1 MRPRSPH
8 YVSFMKGLVAVTGAT
23 GFIGR
28 RVVRRLVEDGWRVRA
43 LARRNDAG
51 LVDAGAEVVRG
62 ALEDDA
68 SLHALAESANAVVH
82 CAGAIRA
89 SSHESFVK
97 INRDGTARV
106 AQAIVGQSRPPRLL
120 LMSSLAARA
129 PQLSSYAASKRMAE
143 DAARRMLDGQ
153 AEFYIVRPPAGYG
166 PGDRATLPIFRQ
178 IQRGLLLIP
187 TGEARFSLLYVED
200 LAEIVLRLLGAPSW
214 HGQVIEPDDGRGGY
228 CWTDLARIAGD
239 HLHRRVR
246 TLPVPW
252 LAMWLPAAIAQLM
265 GAVSKRAPMITL
277 GKLRELYHA
286 DWVCRGT
293 TGTVLSAAP
302 PRVAFDNGFATT
314 LAWYKQ
320 RGWL

>member
-1 MRPRSPH
+1 
-8 YVSFMKGLVAVTGAT
+8 MKGLVAVTGGT

-28 RVVRRLVEDGWRVRA
+28 RLVRQLVEDGWRVRA
-43 LARRNDAG
+43 LARRPDAG
-51 LVDAGAEVVRG
+51 LVDTGAELVRG
-62 ALEDDA
+62 TLGDDA
-68 SLHALAESANAVVH
+68 SLRALVESANAVVH

-89 SSHESFVK
+89 ASHEAFVR

-106 AQAIVGQSRPPRLL
+106 AQAVVAQRRPPRLL

-129 PQLSSYAASKRMAE
+129 PQLSSYAASKRMGE
-143 DAARRMLDGQ
+143 DAARQMLDGR
-153 AEFYIVRPPAGYG
+153 AEFCIVRPPAVYG

-187 TGEARFSLLYVED
+187 KADARFSLLYVED
-200 LAEIVLRLLGAPSW
+200 LAEIVLRLLDAPPW
-214 HGQVIEPDDGRGGY
+214 QGQVLEPDDGRGGY
-228 CWTDLARIAGD
+228 CWPDLARIAGD
-239 HLHRRVR
+239 HLDRRVR

-265 GAVSKRAPMITL
+265 GAVSRRAPMITL

-286 DWVCRGT
+286 DWVCQGT
-293 TGTVLSAAP
+293 SGTLLAAAP

>member
-1 MRPRSPH
+1 
-8 YVSFMKGLVAVTGAT
+8 MKGLVALTGAT

-28 RVVRRLVEDGWRVRA
+28 RLVRRLVDGGWRVRA
-43 LARRNDAG
+43 LARRPDDDLDN
-51 LVDAGAEVVRG
+51 AGAEVVRG

-68 SLHALAESANAVVH
+68 SLDALVESADAVVH

-89 SSHESFVK
+89 PNHEAFVH
-97 INRDGTARV
+97 INCEGTSRLAR
-106 AQAIVGQSRPPRLL
+106 AIVVQPSPPRLL
-120 LMSSLAARA
+120 LMSSLAARS
-129 PQLSSYAASKRMAE
+129 PELSSYAASKWMAE
-143 DAARRMLDGQ
+143 EAVRQVLAGQ
-153 AEFYIVRPPAGYG
+153 AEFCIVRPPAVYG

-178 IQRGLLLIP
+178 IQRGLLLVP
-187 TGEARFSLLYVED
+187 AVDTRFSLLYVED
-200 LAEIVLRLLGAPSW
+200 LAEIVAGLLDMPHW
-214 HGQVIEPDDGRGGY
+214 DGQVIEPDDGRGGY
-228 CWTDLARIAGD
+228 CWADLAHIAGQ

-265 GAVSKRAPMITL
+265 GAVLQRAPQITL

-286 DWVCRGT
+286 DWVCQGPSAP
-293 TGTVLSAAP
+293 LLAAAP

-314 LAWYKQ
+314 FAWYRQ

>member
-1 MRPRSPH
+1 
-8 YVSFMKGLVAVTGAT
+8 MKGLVAVTGAT

-28 RVVRRLVEDGWRVRA
+28 RLVRRLVEDGWRVRA
-43 LARRNDAG
+43 LARRPDPA

-68 SLHALAESANAVVH
+68 SLRALAESANAVVH

-89 SSHESFVK
+89 PSHEAFVQ

-106 AQAIVGQSRPPRLL
+106 AHAIVAQPRPPRLL
-120 LMSSLAARA
+120 LLSSLAARA
-129 PQLSSYAASKRMAE
+129 PHLSSYAASKRMAE
-143 DAARRMLDGQ
+143 DAVHRTLDGQ
-153 AEFYIVRPPAGYG
+153 AQFCIVRPPAVYG

-187 TGEARFSLLYVED
+187 KADARFSLLYVED
-200 LAEIVLRLLGAPSW
+200 LAEIVLHLLDAPSW

-228 CWTDLARIAGD
+228 RWTDLASIAGD
-239 HLHRRVR
+239 QLDRRVR

-252 LAMWLPAAIAQLM
+252 LAMWLPAAIAQLV
-265 GAVSKRAPMITL
+265 GAVSRRAPMITL

-286 DWVCRGT
+286 DWVCDGT
-293 TGTVLSAAP
+293 TGTPLSAAP